1 MTKKLTDQVIVITGA
16 SAGIGAATAVAAAR
30 AGMHVV
36 LAARREDKLR
46 QVAELVRA
54 TGRQALVVPCDVA
67 NDADVRLLVD
77 QTMAQFGRLDVMF
90 ANAGY
95 GFMAGIESLS
105 DADHRAIFETN
116 YWGTVRCIREAL
128 AVMKRQHS
136 GHILITSSIVGRVG
150 LPFYAHYSA
159 TKAAQDAL
167 ATGLRLELEPYGI
180 DVSTVYPIGTKTEF
194 FDVSAK
200 MAGRDGIRENTPRFL
215 MQTPEHV
222 ARRIMGCLRRP
233 SPEVWP
239 ARWSHGASSLAC
251 LFPRMTRMALRQH
264 ARKDRDLLGRSGGA

>member
-46 QVAELVRA
+46 QVAEQVRA

-67 NDADVRLLVD
+67 MDGDVRRLVD
-77 QTMAQFGRLDVMF
+77 QTTAQFGRIDVMF

-95 GFMAGIESLS
+95 GFMAAIETLG
-105 DADHRAIFETN
+105 DAEHRAMFEVN
-116 YWGTVRCIREAL
+116 YWGTVRCIRAAL
-128 AVMKRQHS
+128 GVMKKRKS
-136 GHILITSSIVGRVG
+136 GHIVVTSSIVGRVG

-167 ATGLRLELEPYGI
+167 ATGLRLEVEEYGI

-200 MAGRDGIRENTPRFL
+200 MAGRDGISENTPAIF

-222 ARRIMGCLRRP
+222 ARRIMQCLKRP
-233 SPEVWP
+233 CPEVWP
-239 ARWSHGASSLAC
+239 ARWAHCASSLANM
-251 LFPRMTRMALRQH
+251 FPGLTRMALRRH
-264 ARKDRDLLGRSGGA
+264 ARKDRAMLEK

>member
-16 SAGIGAATAVAAAR
+16 SAGIGAATAIAAAR
-30 AGMHVV
+30 AGMHIV

-67 NDADVRLLVD
+67 IDDDVRRLVD
-77 QTMAQFGRLDVMF
+77 QTVGQFGRLDVMF

-95 GFMAGIESLS
+95 GFMAGIETLG

-116 YWGTVRCIREAL
+116 YWGMVRCIHAAL
-128 AVMKRQHS
+128 PQMKKRKS
-136 GHILITSSIVGRVG
+136 GHIVVTSSIVGRVG

-167 ATGLRLELEPYGI
+167 ATGLRVELEEYGI

-200 MAGRDGIRENTPRFL
+200 MAGRDGIRENTPAIF

-222 ARRIMGCLRRP
+222 ARRIMQCLRRP
-233 SPEVWP
+233 CPEVWP
-239 ARWSHGASSLAC
+239 ARWSHVGSSLAH
-251 LFPRMTRMALRQH
+251 LLPRITRMALRRH
-264 ARKDRDLLGRSGGA
+264 ARKDRALLEK